1 MRGESP
7 LKEEPRTRARARG
20 TLSRPAESSL
30 GVREGVRALGRCG
43 DSGVPGADLWWISCF
58 LLGFR
63 NVLGLRCDL
72 HRAVNQISRYFFLQ
86 YSEEA
91 STMAFSLSKASTSCY
106 HFCVISL
113 TAPDLGLSSSVRMSA
128 SSTSWAVSRFSLGRG
143 CSL

>member
-7 LKEEPRTRARARG
+7 LKDEPRTRARARG

-63 NVLGLRCDL
+63 NMLGLRCDL
-72 HRAVNQISRYFFLQ
+72 RRAVNKIPRFHNI
-86 YSEEA
+86 
-91 STMAFSLSKASTSCY
+91 MAFSLLEAPTTIY
-106 HFCVISL
+106 YFCGILL
-113 TAPDLGLSSSVRMSA
+113 TAPDLRLSSSVRMSA
-128 SSTSWAVSRFSLGRG
+128 SSTSCAVSRFSLGRG

>member
-30 GVREGVRALGRCG
+30 GVRDGVRALGRCG

-72 HRAVNQISRYFFLQ
+72 HRAVNQISR
-86 YSEEA
+86 
-91 STMAFSLSKASTSCY
+91 
-106 HFCVISL
+106 
-113 TAPDLGLSSSVRMSA
+113 
-128 SSTSWAVSRFSLGRG
+128 
-143 CSL
+143 